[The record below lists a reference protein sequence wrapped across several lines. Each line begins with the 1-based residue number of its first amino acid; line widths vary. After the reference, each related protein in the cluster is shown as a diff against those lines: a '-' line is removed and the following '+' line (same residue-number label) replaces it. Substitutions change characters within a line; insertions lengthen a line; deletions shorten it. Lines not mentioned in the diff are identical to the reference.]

1 MKQYANVIT
10 AYTIMI
16 ILIILVGIFQSWS
29 VALSILNFCLVSAVM
44 TMGANIQ
51 WGYAGLINFGI
62 MGYTALGGLAAVL
75 VSVAPVQEAWAAG
88 GLNMIICAGIIVGMV
103 FSIRYVLK
111 KIEKSKKRN
120 YLIAAII
127 IVGLIL
133 LRVIAGP
140 ATEHIEAVNPAKTGF
155 LGGLGMPILFS
166 WIVGAFFAGGLAYIV
181 GKVALGLRADYL
193 AIATIGIGEIFRLIL
208 KNEIWATNG
217 ARGIAKIP
225 LPFET
230 LAEPWNKIGFMLLVL
245 AIVVV
250 FYFLIERARLA
261 PWGRLMTGIRENEHS
276 ARAAGKNVERFRIEA
291 FVCGSILMGLAGGLT
306 AHYIKFIGPG
316 ATEPLTT
323 TFLVWVMLIAG
334 GSGNNRGAVLGAFLL
349 WMIWSFTEV
358 LTGRLPAELAVKAAY
373 FRIFL
378 IGLLLQVVL
387 QRYAG
392 GILPERRPTTAQ
404 QSVEASSQ

>member
-1 MKQYANVIT
+1 MDSAQ
-10 AYTIMI
+10 AYGYM
-16 ILIILVGIFQSWS
+16 LYF
-29 VALSILNFCLVSAVM
+29 VSLM
-44 TMGANIQ
+44 TMGGIYAIMCLGLNIQ
-51 WGYAGLINFGI
+51 WGFTGLFNAGIAGFFAIGAYVSAILT
-62 MGYTALGGLAAVL
+62 TATSTSHLGGYDL
-75 VSVAPVQEAWAAG
+75 
-88 GLNMIICAGIIVGMV
+88 
-103 FSIRYVLK
+103 
-111 KIEKSKKRN
+111 
-120 YLIAAII
+120 
-127 IVGLIL
+127 
-133 LRVIAGP
+133 
-140 ATEHIEAVNPAKTGF
+140 
-155 LGGLGMPILFS
+155 PI
-166 WIVGAFFAGGLAYIV
+166 
-181 GKVALGLRADYL
+181 ALGLVGAMAVTAVIAWLVGLLCIRLRSDYL

-230 LAEPWNKIGFMLLVL
+230 LSEPWNKIGFMLLVL
-245 AIVVV
+245 TVVAV
-250 FYFLIERARLA
+250 FYFVIERARLA
-261 PWGRLMTGIRENEHS
+261 PWGRLMTGIRENEQS

-291 FVCGSILMGLAGGLT
+291 FVCGSVLMGLAGGLM

-349 WMIWSFTEV
+349 WGIWSFSEV

-392 GILPERRPTTAQ
+392 GILPERRPATHKVAWK
-404 QSVEASSQ
+404 